1 VIFKQVT
8 NTRSE
13 LISDHRLTNYITN
26 NILNTLMQKE
36 TDCIFGLRPI
46 IEAIKAGKQIDRLL
60 IRQGLQGAL
69 YQELMTEVRDHGISY
84 QIVPVERIELV
95 TRKNHQGVLAWLAL
109 IEFQHITNLLPG
121 IYEKGEDP
129 LIIALDGVSDVR
141 NFGAIVRSAECMG
154 AHSVIIPEK
163 GSARITADAIK
174 TSAGALHTFPVCR
187 EKSIVRA
194 IEYLKESG
202 LRIICADEK
211 RGIPAGNADL
221 KGPAVLIMGAEDK
234 GISRELNELADVH
247 VRIPMTGQIG
257 SLNVSVA
264 SGILLYE
271 ITRQRNG

>member
-1 VIFKQVT
+1 
-8 NTRSE
+8 
-13 LISDHRLTNYITN
+13 
-26 NILNTLMQKE
+26 MQKE
-36 TDCIFGLRPI
+36 SDCIFGLRPV

-69 YQELMTEVRDHGISY
+69 YHELMTEVKNHGISY

-109 IEFQHITNLLPG
+109 IEFQHVSNILPLVF
-121 IYEKGEDP
+121 EKGEDP

-141 NFGAIVRSAECMG
+141 NFGAIVRSAECLG
-154 AHSVIIPEK
+154 AHAVIIPEK

-187 EKSIVRA
+187 EKSIVKA
-194 IEYLKESG
+194 IEYLKASG
-202 LRIICADEK
+202 LRVICADEK
-211 RGIPAGNADL
+211 SGKNVSEADL
-221 KGPAVLIMGAEDK
+221 NGPSVLIMGAEDK
-234 GISRELNELADVH
+234 GISKELLALSDTMI
-247 VRIPMTGQIG
+247 RIPMSGNIG

-271 ITRQRNG
+271 IMRQRSL